1 MNCKLSLQKYAVNE
15 FCSSRSNA
23 IMAHESKKSWYNGR
37 PNPRNPNEYQTNEYG
52 ILHRNTFSQIIVDA
66 FGAVRERQNNG
77 IVLVFDEEKIKEL
90 KRTYDQQ
97 DKAKHR
103 YAAPD
108 YCTESHKN
116 EYNNTL
122 EDKSEGGES
131 SEGYR
136 VCGFIIE

>member
-1 MNCKLSLQKYAVNE
+1 MSFK
-15 FCSSRSNA
+15 
-23 IMAHESKKSWYNGR
+23 H
-37 PNPRNPNEYQTNEYG
+37 EYG
-52 ILHRNTFSQIIVDA
+52 TIHRNTFSQIIVDA

-77 IVLVFDEEKIKEL
+77 IVLIFDEEKIKEL
-90 KRTYDQQ
+90 KRMYDQQ
-97 DKAKHR
+97 DKAKDR

-108 YCTESHKN
+108 TYVEPHKN

-122 EDKSEGGES
+122 EDKIEGSVS